1 VKQEVAL
8 TLHIPEARFRPGDTP
23 DFSYLKLPKAGSA
36 KRPAVNAP
44 VPETRDLPYG
54 LVRVLDDDGKAVGPW
69 DPKLEPALLQKGL
82 RDMMLTRAFDDRMFR
97 MQRQGKTSFYA
108 KSTGEEAV
116 SVGASLALEP
126 SDMCF
131 PTYRQQGI
139 LIARG
144 WPILD
149 MMCQIYSN
157 ELDRMKGRQLPVL
170 YSAKKAGF
178 FSLAGNLSLQ
188 YPQAVGWAMASA
200 YKRDRRIAAAWIGEG
215 ASAEGEFH
223 HGLVFGAVYHA
234 PVIFNLVNNQWAIS
248 SSQGVAGGEEA
259 TFASRAIGY
268 GIPGIR
274 VDGNDLLAVYA
285 VTRWAADRARSNHGP
300 TLIEMFTYRV
310 GGHST
315 ADDPSR
321 YRPADEAQHWPLGDP
336 VTRLKTHL
344 IQLGAWSEDRHA
356 ALAAE
361 LDELVQ
367 KTNAEAQSH
376 GVLAEGPHH
385 DPASMFEDVFKEMPW
400 HIREEQAEYLRLHG
414 APAKA
419 ESR

>member
-1 VKQEVAL
+1 MKQEVAL
-8 TLHIPEARFRPGDTP
+8 SLHIPETRFRPGDTP

-36 KRPAVNAP
+36 KRPPISAP
-44 VPETRDLPYG
+44 ASETRDLAYG
-54 LVRVLDDDGKAVGPW
+54 LVRVIDDAGNAVGPW
-69 DPKLEPALLQKGL
+69 NPSLDAPLLSKAL

-116 SVGASLALEP
+116 AVGAALALEP

-139 LIARG
+139 LIARD

-170 YSAKKAGF
+170 YSARQAGF

-200 YKRDRRIAAAWIGEG
+200 YKHDRRIAAAWIGEG

-223 HGLVFGAVYHA
+223 HGLVFAAVYHA
-234 PVIFNLVNNQWAIS
+234 PVILNLVNNQWAIS
-248 SSQGVAGGEEA
+248 ASQGVAGGEEA

-300 TLIEMFTYRV
+300 TLIELFTYRV

-336 VTRLKTHL
+336 IARLKAHL
-344 IQLGAWSEDRHA
+344 MKLGAWSEERHA

-361 LDELVQ
+361 LEELVQ
-367 KTNAEAQSH
+367 KTDKEAQSH
-376 GVLAEGPHH
+376 GVVANGPHH
-385 DPASMFEDVFKEMPW
+385 EPTTMFEDVFKEMPW
-400 HIREEQAEYLRLHG
+400 HLREEQAEYLRLR
-414 APAKA
+414 AAAAKP
-419 ESR
+419 EPR